1 MGCMKVLIH
10 SNVSWDLNILTSVY
24 ENDLFC
30 AINIKAWNYIYWAI
44 TLKCTP
50 STLPTT
56 YSSFDLSLYI
66 PLDSS
71 ILYRVSIS
79 RLTQIHARKQSPNVF
94 HNRGSDPLIFDLM
107 YFILFRPSFHFSIP
121 ENPLALLTVGS
132 IHVPLSLV
140 FSMCTT

>member
-1 MGCMKVLIH
+1 MKVLIH

-94 HNRGSDPLIFDLM
+94 HIRGSNRSLN
-107 YFILFRPSFHFSIP
+107 FRPNVFHFISTFISFLDSRESI
-121 ENPLALLTVGS
+121 GS
-132 IHVPLSLV
+132 PYCGLYPCATLSSV
-140 FSMCTT
+140 FYVY